1 MNDSDNEIKI
11 TIVAYTETG
20 KSKFFEYLENNN
32 IEDLNISDYQ
42 STNGA
47 KYCGKCIIYNNN
59 YYNLNIWDT
68 SGEEKYKS
76 LIKYFYR
83 DADVILLFFS
93 YNDNKSFQEA
103 KNLLESIKEFST
115 KSDVIIALIGNK
127 YLEKNYSKENN
138 NILNEE
144 EVLEFVTD
152 NNLIYGHLSILEK
165 YSNGFNELANKI
177 IKEYVNK
184 TKKIGKNYK

>member
-11 TIVAYTETG
+11 TIVGYTKTG

-42 STNGA
+42 PTNGA

-165 YSNGFNELANKI
+165 YSNGIIELANKI